1 MSDPRIFDPQRGAA
15 DQNDGPSGA
24 GGLSSMGNGTAQQR
38 AQMSEMLRQA
48 LSTMGGANAVPGSLT
63 PEALMELARRAGI
76 SSLAQIAGLQRMMGV
91 EGGAHDATPKA
102 PQHIIFILGDIECAL
117 PAESVQGVERLGDV
131 TMVPNTAPWVMGIT
145 QAIGMIVSVVD
156 LRAFLGLPSLGVTT
170 QSRLMVVTRRD
181 MTIGF
186 LVDAVIEMRPLG
198 EVIGQGDPQM
208 LRLAPDWVRPYIVDT
223 AQFDGRVVALL
234 DPDHLIFNEQIHRYR
249 LGA

>member
-1 MSDPRIFDPQRGAA
+1 MSDPRTFDPRRAAPDQGEGA
-15 DQNDGPSGA
+15 SG

-48 LSTMGGANAVPGSLT
+48 LSTMGGASAAPGSLT

-76 SSLAQIAGLQRMMGV
+76 SSPAQIAGLQRMMGV
-91 EGGAHDATPKA
+91 EGGARDATPKA
-102 PQHIIFILGDIECAL
+102 PQHIIFVLGDIECAL
-117 PAESVQGVERLGDV
+117 PAESVQGVERISDV
-131 TMVPNTAPWVMGIT
+131 TTVPNTAPWVMGIT
-145 QAIGMIVSVVD
+145 QAVGMIVSVVD
-156 LRAFLGLPSLGVTT
+156 LRTFLGLPSLGVTT

-186 LVDAVIEMRPLG
+186 LVDAVVEMRPLG

-208 LRLAPDWVRPYIVDT
+208 LRRAPDWARPYIVDT

-234 DPDHLIFNEQIHRYR
+234 DPDQLVFNEQIHRYR